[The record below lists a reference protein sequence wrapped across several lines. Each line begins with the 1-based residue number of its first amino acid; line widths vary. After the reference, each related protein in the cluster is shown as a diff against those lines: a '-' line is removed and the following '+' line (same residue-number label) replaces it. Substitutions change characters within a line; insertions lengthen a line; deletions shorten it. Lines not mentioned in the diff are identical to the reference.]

1 MSVLYCSNYIVRRRK
16 YKRHASYILGIPRV
30 IQKTFKMRPQVIP
43 LPYKFASHVMAR
55 GTASRLSPSRTLRC
69 NRTQTTING
78 VTFQCIET
86 YGTLAGSGNQRLK
99 LYDLNK
105 DQKEWKKLEINILW
119 SNPAERNQ
127 RICWDPMSPLCE
139 TIQFYRRLLKNSSE
153 METGKSLLFSKDC
166 CLNKTN
172 YGPLS
177 ILPSL
182 SEVFKTLVDSKS
194 ALILKTFSTNMCLHI
209 GNPMDLTPPPSAS
222 RSSRK
227 TSWRITMLSALYQWP
242 HLRRLTLCHVT

>member
-1 MSVLYCSNYIVRRRK
+1 MRNSVVSMRRRAIQGYLKRLCEEK
-16 YKRHASYILGIPRV
+16 YAEQRKFLGAIKRYIN
-30 IQKTFKMRPQVIP
+30 
-43 LPYKFASHVMAR
+43 
-55 GTASRLSPSRTLRC
+55 SRKSKQSA
-69 NRTQTTING
+69 QTKK
-78 VTFQCIET
+78 
-86 YGTLAGSGNQRLK
+86 SG
-99 LYDLNK
+99 
-105 DQKEWKKLEINILW
+105 KKLEINILW

-172 YGPLS
+172 YGPLG

-227 TSWRITMLSALYQWP
+227 RSWRITMLSPL
-242 HLRRLTLCHVT
+242 H